1 MAKTPS
7 LDELKKSIEEF
18 ERRFDAPPVDWGRE
32 VTHEEVRWLSDHY
45 PFLQLV
51 AAGGG
56 KPSEKVEVIKAEST
70 NWNIIDYG
78 DAMGA
83 SPGYYVF
90 SSGYFR
96 MSKEDGEDDE
106 EGGSMV
112 NPGKGT
118 IINQAFLTAQEMV
131 QIGIS
136 RGWYGVHLVDY
147 HRLMGRAA
155 WIEAQKSEVPVSGFE
170 PDRKDKR
177 IQGLLKKSSDQLVLT
192 GPKGRA

>member
-1 MAKTPS
+1 M
-7 LDELKKSIEEF
+7 
-18 ERRFDAPPVDWGRE
+18 
-32 VTHEEVRWLSDHY
+32 
-45 PFLQLV
+45 
-51 AAGGG
+51 
-56 KPSEKVEVIKAEST
+56 EVIKAEST

-136 RGWYGVHLVDY
+136 GKEMIAD
-147 HRLMGRAA
+147 RL
-155 WIEAQKSEVPVSGFE
+155 EN
-170 PDRKDKR
+170 
-177 IQGLLKKSSDQLVLT
+177 LLTSCTLISS
-192 GPKGRA
+192 